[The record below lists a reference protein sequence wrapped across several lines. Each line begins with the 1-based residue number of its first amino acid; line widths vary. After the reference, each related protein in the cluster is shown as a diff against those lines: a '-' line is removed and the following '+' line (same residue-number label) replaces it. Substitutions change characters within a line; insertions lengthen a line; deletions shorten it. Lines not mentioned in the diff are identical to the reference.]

1 MKIKYFPLSLF
12 LLLLLFSCGREQEKK
27 DALAYYDIANMY
39 YLNNQMDSA
48 MFILDSLDIKFPNVL
63 ETKNMGVKLTRKIR
77 KQDCQQVLDSLYT
90 VENELKA
97 MRRITEY
104 KGGTREEILQY
115 DLKLDSIAFVKEAYQ
130 QIYEVLD
137 AEEYQRAS
145 CQQCVT
151 RMQNARNGYDGPI
164 Y

>member
-27 DALAYYDIANMY
+27 DALAYYDKANMY

-63 ETKNMGVKLTRKIR
+63 ETKNMSLKLKRQIDKQSCKIIMDTLYTKVEQLKALR
-77 KQDCQQVLDSLYT
+77 TILEHKGASKDEIISIDRRIDSLTAERNPFWARYK
-90 VENELKA
+90 ELDD
-97 MRRITEY
+97 
-104 KGGTREEILQY
+104 EEFRSAAC
-115 DLKLDSIAFVKEAYQ
+115 K
-130 QIYEVLD
+130 
-137 AEEYQRAS
+137 
-145 CQQCVT
+145 QCVT
-151 RMQNARNGYDGPI
+151 RMQNLRNGYDGPI